1 MKWKCNLNILKNIKL
16 SRCYKPE
23 GFGQV
28 VSNSL
33 HHFSD
38 ASESG
43 YGQVVYVRLVNA
55 VGKIHCSLVI
65 AKSHVAPIKGYFRYK
80 TITSQNVLSEAHSK
94 NFFIS

>member
-1 MKWKCNLNILKNIKL
+1 M

-28 VSNSL
+28 AKSSL

-43 YGQVVYVRLVNA
+43 YGQVVYVTLVNA
-55 VGKIHCSLVI
+55 IGKIQCSLAI
-65 AKSHVAPIKGYFRYK
+65 AKSRVAPISTHQYQGW
-80 TITSQNVLSEAHSK
+80 N
-94 NFFIS
+94 